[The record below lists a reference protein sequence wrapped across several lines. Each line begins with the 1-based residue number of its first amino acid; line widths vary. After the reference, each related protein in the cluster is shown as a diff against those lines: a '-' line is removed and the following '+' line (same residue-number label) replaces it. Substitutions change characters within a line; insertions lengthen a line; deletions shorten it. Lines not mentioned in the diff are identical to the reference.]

1 MRDGNAGIAQIRAWA
16 GETIF
21 KRGQSYELRGK
32 VRELAATSEGELLAW
47 VQGSERYATRV
58 SLGSNRLASDCTCPY
73 GGTCKHAIAVAL
85 AYLNR
90 PEKAPLLPVAAA
102 NDTRF
107 ALLERK
113 AAALALATQPAQIP
127 IKTSAGADPEPTL
140 QAFLAAHTQN
150 ELVALLIGL
159 AQRFPEVRE
168 ALAVRQM
175 LANDNAD
182 QLEAE
187 VLGRIITATA
197 QPAWYNGRDEWYQ
210 PDYSPI
216 YDGLTLL
223 LNQGH
228 ADAVVRLGEHL
239 LEAGISQV
247 EQSHDDGE
255 TAISLASSL
264 PPGEQLMWAIDALL
278 RDPYD
283 LCRGAHDVLALP
295 FPTDAWSSVA
305 DNLLSRLNSSPAA
318 GNFTQEYQHGRV
330 IDFAILALEEAGRDQ
345 EIIPL
350 CLQEAAAGRG
360 YQRLVGRLLDA
371 GRSTEAE
378 QWART
383 GIAATARQHPGIA
396 GSLREVLYKLR
407 SEANDWAM
415 VAALHAESFFDSPSL
430 ASMQA
435 LMAAAERAG
444 VVPAV
449 RAAAMHYLESG
460 QLPQRM
466 ARQAGNTA
474 IPAWPLPETGIPP
487 TERRFPLQFPQLRLL
502 IELAISEGRRS
513 GRTWPRHGSH
523 KLTPQPTNKRR

>member
-197 QPAWYNGRDEWYQ
+197 QPA
-210 PDYSPI
+210 
-216 YDGLTLL
+216 
-223 LNQGH
+223 
-228 ADAVVRLGEHL
+228 
-239 LEAGISQV
+239 
-247 EQSHDDGE
+247 
-255 TAISLASSL
+255 
-264 PPGEQLMWAIDALL
+264 
-278 RDPYD
+278 
-283 LCRGAHDVLALP
+283 
-295 FPTDAWSSVA
+295 
-305 DNLLSRLNSSPAA
+305 
-318 GNFTQEYQHGRV
+318 
-330 IDFAILALEEAGRDQ
+330 
-345 EIIPL
+345 
-350 CLQEAAAGRG
+350 
-360 YQRLVGRLLDA
+360 
-371 GRSTEAE
+371 
-378 QWART
+378 
-383 GIAATARQHPGIA
+383 
-396 GSLREVLYKLR
+396 
-407 SEANDWAM
+407 
-415 VAALHAESFFDSPSL
+415 
-430 ASMQA
+430 
-435 LMAAAERAG
+435 
-444 VVPAV
+444 
-449 RAAAMHYLESG
+449 
-460 QLPQRM
+460 
-466 ARQAGNTA
+466 
-474 IPAWPLPETGIPP
+474 
-487 TERRFPLQFPQLRLL
+487 
-502 IELAISEGRRS
+502 
-513 GRTWPRHGSH
+513 
-523 KLTPQPTNKRR
+523 